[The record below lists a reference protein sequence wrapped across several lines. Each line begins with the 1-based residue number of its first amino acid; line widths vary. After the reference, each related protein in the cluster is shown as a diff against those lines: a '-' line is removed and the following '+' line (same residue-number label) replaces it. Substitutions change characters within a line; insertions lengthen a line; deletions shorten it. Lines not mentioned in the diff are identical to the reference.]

1 MKPAPDA
8 RGTVY
13 LVHFSDRTSE
23 NQQHYLGWS
32 ADVGRRFVQHASGRG
47 AHETRK
53 ALAEGLKIMLAQT
66 WSGTPDLERR
76 IKLWSRCGAK
86 GFAGSAR
93 TAIGARSCLTLL
105 YASWDPRRTPSGGP
119 RRLEPRRPPTGPS
132 CRSAATATARKSP
145 RDRCS
150 RDRPR
155 DRNLQI
161 RGDSSG
167 SMRNTAAPRTTPQ
180 SAPESQKPRS
190 LGVRPKRG
198 TEESNLALRFWRP
211 PCYRYTSPPRAPNCR
226 C

>member
-23 NQQHYLGWS
+23 NRQHYLGWS

-86 GFAGSAR
+86 GFAGLCPYCDRGTKLPDALVR
-93 TAIGARSCLTLL
+93 ELGPPTYTVRWA
-105 YASWDPRRTPSGGP
+105 TPSGA
-119 RRLEPRRPPTGPS
+119 
-132 CRSAATATARKSP
+132 AATA
-145 RDRCS
+145 DRAVMPIS
-150 RDRPR
+150 G
-155 DRNLQI
+155 N
-161 RGDSSG
+161 GDSSKV
-167 SMRNTAAPRTTPQ
+167 AA
-180 SAPESQKPRS
+180 
-190 LGVRPKRG
+190 RP
-198 TEESNLALRFWRP
+198 LL
-211 PCYRYTSPPRAPNCR
+211 
-226 C
+226 